1 MCESARCAQEN
12 PSPFRWPIGVGLK
25 ISSTIA
31 MSRRSTCGEP
41 RLFSSRPMGP
51 ARTRS
56 CDEPA
61 SPRLA
66 FGAGRNASW
75 KKGSRTR
82 SREVFIPL
90 AHPPGHA
97 QVDFGECIGVIGGV
111 RMKLHVFCIQLPADM
126 IATQEVIWK
135 SRPDVIIEAGVARGG
150 SVIFSAVIL
159 SLLGRG
165 KVIGID
171 IDIRAHN
178 RDTIETHPMYSR
190 VRLIEGSSVSE
201 DTIAKVK
208 AEIPERASV
217 MAILDSDHSRD
228 HVLAE
233 LRAYAAVVTQGQYL
247 AVADTLLRRLEP
259 EQIPTARS
267 QVWLQGNEPLAA
279 VNDYLKESDR
289 FVLDEEINGKIL
301 SSSPGGYLL
310 RVKP

>member
-1 MCESARCAQEN
+1 MYSA
-12 PSPFRWPIGVGLK
+12 
-25 ISSTIA
+25 
-31 MSRRSTCGEP
+31 
-41 RLFSSRPMGP
+41 
-51 ARTRS
+51 
-56 CDEPA
+56 
-61 SPRLA
+61 
-66 FGAGRNASW
+66 
-75 KKGSRTR
+75 
-82 SREVFIPL
+82 
-90 AHPPGHA
+90 
-97 QVDFGECIGVIGGV
+97 
-111 RMKLHVFCIQLPADM
+111 LPADM

-208 AEIPERASV
+208 AEIPVRASV
-217 MAILDSDHSRD
+217 MAVLDSDHSRD

-247 AVADTLLRRLEP
+247 VVADTLLGRLEP

-289 FVLDEEINGKIL
+289 FVLDEEINGKMIL